1 MGSLCFLLHCVQ
13 DVDCSTVSR
22 MLFAPPCSGC
32 CLLHRVLDVFCSTV
46 SRMLFAPPNPGCCS
60 LHYAMYVVCSAEA
73 LMFFFFL
80 LCHGCYLRHCV
91 LDVVGFTVSWTLF
104 APLCTMDVVRFTTP
118 LMLFAPHSLPWIVF
132 AQQQPGC
139 CWLHNKLFK
148 ISNNISLLLMMKRG

>member
-1 MGSLCFLLHCVQ
+1 MLFAPCPPCHGCSLLQWGLYVF
-13 DVDCSTVSR
+13 CSTVSR
-22 MLFAPPCSGC
+22 MLIAPPCPGC

-80 LCHGCYLRHCV
+80 LCHGCYLLHCV
-91 LDVVGFTVSWTLF
+91 QDVVGFTVSCTLF

-118 LMLFAPHSLPWIVF
+118 LMLFAP
-132 AQQQPGC
+132 QCPGLC
-139 CWLHNKLFK
+139 LLN
-148 ISNNISLLLMMKRG
+148 SNLNVVGSTTN